1 MEKQTEK
8 EENMVINSDR
18 RERKIKKTRRK
29 ARRNMIDIDRDK
41 IKKEVGSKTCRN

>member
-18 RERKIKKTRRK
+18 RERKIKKGENLGET
-29 ARRNMIDIDRDK
+29 
-41 IKKEVGSKTCRN
+41 